1 MAIDTYAPCPGGTG
15 KKIKFCCSD
24 LVGDIEQLDRL
35 LEGEQVSAA
44 LDLVKRLSEKHPGR
58 ACLMASRVKLELAT
72 KHYAEAEAASKAF
85 LGAFP
90 DNPLALALSAMTDAL
105 AGRVQEAAALFD
117 KARDVAAGASRQEG
131 MQDVSPELA
140 RIAATLVQAAAQS
153 GHSGFAQSIVEWI
166 TDRGLSN
173 DDEQRML
180 AAIVGSVGV
189 PPSLRTRMPL
199 EEATGDESW
208 RPDFDVALA
217 HAKAW
222 RLTKALTG
230 FRSLRGVAGSSG
242 SLHTNIAILCE
253 MLAKPM
259 EAGEAW
265 LAFAKLPGAPVD
277 DAIEATGR
285 AIALETE
292 ANPERSPLI
301 RFANRIAP
309 LAVPPGE
316 EGITALELLEDKLRH
331 EPRCESAAFDR
342 SAWVSRNAA
351 PPRSA
356 WRVYDAGGNG
366 SPRLLASLLI
376 FGRQTDREPEAML
389 QGLAPDV
396 ESAMPVVSA
405 VLGCSFSPATDLAS
419 MPGVT
424 PTNWLLGS
432 QFKVA
437 MPAAAPAAPAAGE
450 PALFDTMLATQRKLV
465 DDRLVAMWPETPL
478 PELLGKTPRQAVADA
493 EGRRRVEAIVTEGE
507 ATSRRRDIATA
518 WATLRRALGLPEPRR
533 IESQSPLGEV
543 PPMRW
548 HRLDFGA
555 VPIDQL
561 RGVLVTALDAG
572 FVAAADRAAEE
583 LVKRPDATPEDRW
596 EALGGL
602 LEGAETSVRRLE
614 LIAKLREIA
623 RELKANDGS
632 LDVAE
637 LRVRMQRGDEAD
649 VIRIM
654 DHVRRDHAND
664 RQVIQGVTEVLMEA
678 GVDLQALAAR
688 GGMGAPGA
696 AAAPAASASAAGK
709 LWTPGGEQPSAGG
722 EKKTI
727 WTPGS

>member
-35 LEGEQVSAA
+35 IEGEQISAA
-44 LDLVKRLSEKHPGR
+44 LDQVKRLEAKHPGR

-72 KHYAEAEAASKAF
+72 KHYAEGAEASRAF
-85 LGAFP
+85 VEACP
-90 DNPLALALSAMTDAL
+90 ENPLALAQSAMTEAI
-105 AGRVQEAAALFD
+105 AGRIQEAAVLFD
-117 KARDVAAGASRQEG
+117 KARELAATAARQEG
-131 MQDVSPELA
+131 TQDVTPELA
-140 RIAATLVQAAAQS
+140 HITATLVQAASQT
-153 GHSGFAQSIVEWI
+153 GHSGFAQSLIEWLA
-166 TDRGLSN
+166 DCGLGS
-173 DDEQRML
+173 DDERRML
-180 AAIVGSVGV
+180 AAIVGSGGV
-189 PPSLRTRMPL
+189 PPALRTRMQFEAPL
-199 EEATGDESW
+199 REEAW
-208 RPDFDVALA
+208 LPDFESALK
-217 HAKAW
+217 HAEAW
-222 RLTKALTG
+222 RLSKALTG
-230 FRSLRGVAGSSG
+230 LRSLRGVAGSCQD
-242 SLHTNIAILCE
+242 LHKNIAIICE

-259 EAGEAW
+259 EAAEAW
-265 LAFAKLPGAPVD
+265 LAFATLPDVPTEN
-277 DAIEATGR
+277 AIEATGR

-309 LAVPPGE
+309 LAVPTGE
-316 EGITALELLEDKLRH
+316 EGLTAIELLEDKLRH
-331 EPRCESAAFDR
+331 DPRCESASFDR

-356 WRVYDAGGNG
+356 WRVYDAAGDG

-396 ESAMPVVSA
+396 EAAVPVA
-405 VLGCSFSPATDLAS
+405 VATIGCSFAPASDLAG

-437 MPAAAPAAPAAGE
+437 MPAAPPAPPSTGE
-450 PALFDTMLATQRKLV
+450 PAMFDTMLASQRKLV
-465 DDRLVAMWPETPL
+465 DDRLVAAWPDTPL
-478 PELLGKTPRQAVADA
+478 PELLGKTPRQALADA
-493 EGRRRVEAIVTEGE
+493 EGRRRVEAIISEGE
-507 ATSRRRDIATA
+507 ATSRRRDIAAA
-518 WATLRRALGLPEPRR
+518 WAKLRQALGLPEPSR
-533 IESQSPLGEV
+533 IESLEPLGEV

-548 HRLDFGA
+548 HRLDFPA
-555 VPIDQL
+555 LPIDQL
-561 RGVLVTALDAG
+561 RGVLVTAIDAG
-572 FVAAADRAAEE
+572 FATAAERAAEE

-602 LEGAETSVRRLE
+602 LDGADTTLRRLE
-614 LIAKLREIA
+614 LITALRGIA
-623 RELKANDGS
+623 RELKASDGS

-649 VIRIM
+649 VVRIIE
-654 DHVRRDHAND
+654 HVRREHAND
-664 RQVIQGVTEVLMEA
+664 RQVIQGITEVLMEA

-688 GGMGAPGA
+688 SGAGGS
-696 AAAPAASASAAGK
+696 APAGVPAASAAGK
-709 LWTPGGEQPSAGG
+709 LWTPGGESPSAGG
-722 EKKTI
+722 EKKAI